1 MKRTVVYKEN
11 FKNGDKTPYILTNAL
26 SRLKGRKQIQVHMKS
41 FLSNS
46 DIDQFYL
53 YPANCGFKTSLSGRG
68 KKWQKKPYLERQTNP
83 GNLHLHL
90 L

>member
-1 MKRTVVYKEN
+1 MMIMKRTVVYKEN

-68 KKWQKKPYLERQTNP
+68 KK
-83 GNLHLHL
+83 
-90 L
+90 